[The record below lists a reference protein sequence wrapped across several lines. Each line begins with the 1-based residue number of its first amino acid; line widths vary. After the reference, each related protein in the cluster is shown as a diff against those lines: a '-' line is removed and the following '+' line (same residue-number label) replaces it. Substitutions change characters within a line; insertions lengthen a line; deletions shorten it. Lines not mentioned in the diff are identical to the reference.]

1 MKSKY
6 LNLCIGAAALLSLQG
21 CDDLLDR
28 NPKDK
33 LTENV
38 VYNSYESLKLMLG
51 NCMMHFRPMTK

>member
-33 LTENV
+33 LTEKV
-38 VYNSYESLKLMLG
+38 VYNS
-51 NCMMHFRPMTK
+51 